1 MSRLRAHL
9 ELQEPSQGA
18 AGMEGADVDQAAAQ
32 SPATKRSGR
41 ERLRVLTRERAVGP
55 WLPPD
60 AVQASDGRIQ
70 TERPAQ
76 PLVQGKRSARLA
88 RRDPR
93 TSNRGT
99 QRVCEQASRPVC
111 VMRVEPCSPETHKDA
126 EAPFRQASLR
136 TGLPRGRGMHSAT
149 QTSCRSGTG
158 ATEKLGP
165 WASGFWEDTWIRGGW
180 KARTGG
186 GLGAGV
192 SSRANPLPYSQFYQ
206 QL

>member
-1 MSRLRAHL
+1 
-9 ELQEPSQGA
+9 
-18 AGMEGADVDQAAAQ
+18 MEGADVDQAAAQ

-165 WASGFWEDTWIRGGW
+165 VVSGKTPGSEEAGRLEQEEGW
-180 KARTGG
+180 GPEFHPGQTRSRTPG
-186 GLGAGV
+186 
-192 SSRANPLPYSQFYQ
+192 STSNYE
-206 QL
+206 